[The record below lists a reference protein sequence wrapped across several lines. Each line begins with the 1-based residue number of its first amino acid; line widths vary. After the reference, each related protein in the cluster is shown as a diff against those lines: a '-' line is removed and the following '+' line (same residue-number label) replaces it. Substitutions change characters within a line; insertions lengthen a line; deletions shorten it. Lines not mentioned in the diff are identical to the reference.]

1 MTTFGS
7 VEQFACPTLWDVFLA
22 TMLFLTVTAPLPISS
37 PPPPPRLPESLKA
50 IVLLVIVTVLSGLP
64 PLVIPPP
71 SRAVFPLI
79 VEESMTRVAAAVGL
93 PAFRI
98 APASPPSKGD
108 VGALLP
114 ANVLRTIVSDP
125 PTFATAPAESPE
137 PFSRVLFEIVSA
149 PALRMFPPK

>member
-1 MTTFGS
+1 MRAERGL
-7 VEQFACPTLWDVFLA
+7 QQ
-22 TMLFLTVTAPLPISS
+22 
-37 PPPPPRLPESLKA
+37 SLKA

-79 VEESMTRVAAAVGL
+79 VEESMTSVAAAVGL

-98 APASPPSKGD
+98 APASPPSTGD

-149 PALRMFPPK
+149 PALRMFPPKLLFPAFASPPLMVR